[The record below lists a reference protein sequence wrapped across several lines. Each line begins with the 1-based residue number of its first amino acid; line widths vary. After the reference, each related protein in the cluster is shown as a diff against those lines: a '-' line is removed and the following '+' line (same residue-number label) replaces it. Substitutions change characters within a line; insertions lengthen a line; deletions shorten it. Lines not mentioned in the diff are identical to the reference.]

1 MVCLISF
8 IKTEFFVLFPVKCSV
23 TCGSGIMTRSV
34 KCSDKDVSCDARTKP
49 PTSAPCGLEPCP
61 QWTVGSWGKVNIH
74 IDIFFYQRTLYIL
87 KFDTYQCFCEILSR
101 RGILKPRLKH
111 RSHPYLLVKKWK
123 IEHAWT
129 FCSRHTAMIR
139 VRYMPPHF
147 AF

>member
-34 KCSDKDVSCDARTKP
+34 ECSDKDVSCDARTKP

-74 IDIFFYQRTLYIL
+74 IDIFFTKVR
-87 KFDTYQCFCEILSR
+87 SR
-101 RGILKPRLKH
+101 FSNSTHID
-111 RSHPYLLVKKWK
+111 V
-123 IEHAWT
+123 
-129 FCSRHTAMIR
+129 
-139 VRYMPPHF
+139 F
-147 AF
+147 AKSSVEEEF